1 MSDRPQPS
9 RLFRWLVLVFISLAM
24 FGNYYVY
31 DCISPLADVLA
42 KQLGFSDSN
51 IGLLQA
57 IYSFPNI
64 VMVLIGGII
73 IDRIGTKKSALL
85 FGVICFFGAVVTAW
99 PQAPAFSF
107 LAGAVNGLLGLARSV
122 DAQAFTTGRDIFFDA
137 GRYQPNSSSGREL
150 IAHEAVH
157 VAQQTTGRAA
167 ASGGIT
173 DPADLITGPLADGR
187 VGDWL
192 LANSVARAAGSSNAA
207 GYKPMRSVTTT

>member
-1 MSDRPQPS
+1 MTDRPQPS

-73 IDRIGTKKSALL
+73 IDRIGTKKSTLL
-85 FGVICFFGAVVTAW
+85 FGALCFVGRRRHRADARTCMSW
-99 PQAPAFSF
+99 RR
-107 LAGAVNGLLGLARSV
+107 AG
-122 DAQAFTTGRDIFFDA
+122 
-137 GRYQPNSSSGREL
+137 
-150 IAHEAVH
+150 
-157 VAQQTTGRAA
+157 
-167 ASGGIT
+167 
-173 DPADLITGPLADGR
+173 
-187 VGDWL
+187 
-192 LANSVARAAGSSNAA
+192 
-207 GYKPMRSVTTT
+207 